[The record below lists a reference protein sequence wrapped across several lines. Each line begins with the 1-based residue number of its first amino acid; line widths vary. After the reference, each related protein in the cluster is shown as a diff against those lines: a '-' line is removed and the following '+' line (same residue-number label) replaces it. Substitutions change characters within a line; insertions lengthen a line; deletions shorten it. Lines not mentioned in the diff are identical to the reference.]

1 MQAVVCRQPGEVA
14 LEERPEPIRGETE
27 VLVGVRRIGLCGTDF
42 HIFEGSHPYLDYP
55 RIIGHEF
62 SGEVLEAPAG
72 SDFTPGQT
80 VVINPY
86 VSCGACIACR
96 NGKPNCCM
104 RIAVLGVHRDGG
116 CCERISVPAGNLYPA
131 RGLSVDQAASTEFL
145 AIGAHAVARFGVGAD
160 QRGPARRALVIGA
173 GPIGLGTALF
183 AGIAGADVSIMD
195 RDGARLAFALENGI
209 AARSI
214 MAGDGSDSEIA
225 ALTGGEGFDL
235 VFDATGNR
243 ASMEGAFRRVAHG
256 GTLVLVSVVSENVTF
271 SDPEFHK
278 REMTVMGSR
287 NATRADFERVIA
299 AIEGGRVPLA
309 KLITHRTSLSGAI
322 IDLPRWTIEKTG
334 LVKAL
339 VEIG

>member
-1 MQAVVCRQPGEVA
+1 MQAVVCRQPGQVA
-14 LEERPEPIRGETE
+14 LEERPEPVRGEAE

-42 HIFEGSHPYLDYP
+42 HIFEGSHPYLAYP

-62 SGEVLEAPAG
+62 SGEVLEAPAD
-72 SDFTPGQT
+72 STLKPGQT

-86 VSCGACIACR
+86 ISCGTCIACR

-116 CCERISVPAGNLYPA
+116 CCERISVPASNLYDA
-131 RGLSVDQAASTEFL
+131 RGLTVDQAASTEFL
-145 AIGAHAVARFGVGAD
+145 AIGAHAVARSRVKAG
-160 QRGPARRALVIGA
+160 QRALVVGA
-173 GPIGLGTALF
+173 GPIGLGAALF
-183 AGIAGADVSIMD
+183 AGIAGADVAIMD
-195 RDGARLAFALENGI
+195 RDPARLAFARQNDMAHRAI
-209 AARSI
+209 AA
-214 MAGDGSDSEIA
+214 DEQSDAEIA
-225 ALTGGEGFDL
+225 ALTSGEGFDL

-243 ASMEGAFRRVAHG
+243 GSMENAFRHVAHG

-287 NATRADFERVIA
+287 NATGADFARVIA
-299 AIEGGRVPLA
+299 AIEAGRVPLSR
-309 KLITHRTSLSGAI
+309 LITHRTSLAGAI
-322 IDLPRWTIEKTG
+322 VDLPRWTIEKAG

>member
-1 MQAVVCRQPGEVA
+1 MQAVVCRKPGEVA
-14 LEERPEPIRGETE
+14 LEERPEPVRGEAD
-27 VLVGVRRIGLCGTDF
+27 VLVGVLRIGLCGTDF
-42 HIFEGSHPYLDYP
+42 HIFEGSHPYLNYP

-62 SGEVLEAPAG
+62 SGEVLEAPSG
-72 SDFTPGQT
+72 SDLKRGQT

-86 VSCGACIACR
+86 VSCGTCIACR

-131 RGLSVDQAASTEFL
+131 RSLTVDQAASTEFL
-145 AIGAHAVARFGVGAD
+145 AIGAHAVARSGAKPG
-160 QRGPARRALVIGA
+160 QRALVIGA
-173 GPIGLGTALF
+173 GPIGLGAALF
-183 AGIAGADVSIMD
+183 AGIAGADVTIMD
-195 RDGARLAFALENGI
+195 RDPARLAFAVENRI

-214 MAGDGSDSEIA
+214 GAGEAAEAEIA
-225 ALTGGEGFDL
+225 AVTAGEGFDL
-235 VFDATGNR
+235 VFDATGSR
-243 ASMEGAFRRVAHG
+243 TSMEGAFCHVAHG
-256 GTLVLVSVVSENVTF
+256 GTLVLVSVVSESVTF

-287 NATRADFERVIA
+287 NATRTDFERVIA
-299 AIEGGRVPLA
+299 AIEAGRVPLD
-309 KLITHRTSLSGAI
+309 KLITHRTSLAGAI
-322 IDLPRWTIEKTG
+322 TDLPRWTTEKTG

>member
-1 MQAVVCRQPGEVA
+1 MQAVVCRKPGEVA
-14 LEERPEPIRGETE
+14 LEERPEPIRGEAE

-42 HIFEGSHPYLDYP
+42 HIFEGSHPYLNYP

-72 SDFTPGQT
+72 SDLKPGQT

-86 VSCGACIACR
+86 VSCGSCIACR

-131 RGLSVDQAASTEFL
+131 RSLTVDQAASTEFL
-145 AIGAHAVARFGVGAD
+145 AIGAHAVARSGVKPG
-160 QRGPARRALVIGA
+160 QRALVIGA

-183 AGIAGADVSIMD
+183 AGIAGTDVSIMD
-195 RDGARLAFALENGI
+195 RDPARLAFALQNGI

-214 MAGDGSDSEIA
+214 AAGDQTVDEVA
-225 ALTGGEGFDL
+225 AITNGEGFDL

-243 ASMEGAFRRVAHG
+243 SSMEGAFRHVAHG
-256 GTLVLVSVVSENVTF
+256 GTLVLVSVIAENVTF

-309 KLITHRTSLSGAI
+309 KLITHRTSLAGAI
-322 IDLPRWTIEKTG
+322 LDLPRWTTEKDG

>member
-14 LEERPEPIRGETE
+14 LEERPEPVRGEAE

-42 HIFEGSHPYLDYP
+42 HIFEGSHPYLNYP

-72 SDFTPGQT
+72 SDLKAGQT

-86 VSCGACIACR
+86 VSCGTCIACR
-96 NGKPNCCM
+96 NGKPNCCVK
-104 RIAVLGVHRDGG
+104 IAVLGVHRDGG

-131 RGLSVDQAASTEFL
+131 RGLTVDQAASTEFL
-145 AIGAHAVARFGVGAD
+145 AIGAHAVARSQVKAGA
-160 QRGPARRALVIGA
+160 RALVIGA
-173 GPIGLGTALF
+173 GPIGLGAALF
-183 AGIAGADVSIMD
+183 AGIAGADVTIMD
-195 RDGARLAFALENGI
+195 RDAARLAFAVENAI
-209 AARSI
+209 ARRSI
-214 MAGDGSDSEIA
+214 IADDSVDARVSEV
-225 ALTGGEGFDL
+225 TRGEGFDL

-243 ASMEGAFRRVAHG
+243 ASMESAFRHVAHG
-256 GTLVLVSVVSENVTF
+256 GTLVLVSVVTENVTF

-299 AIEGGRVPLA
+299 AIESGRVPLA

-322 IDLPRWTIEKTG
+322 LDLPRWTREKTG

>member
-1 MQAVVCRQPGEVA
+1 MQAIVCRKPGEVA
-14 LEERPEPIRGETE
+14 LEERPEPIRGATE

-42 HIFEGSHPYLDYP
+42 HIFEGSHPYLNYP

-72 SDFTPGQT
+72 SDLKPGQT

-131 RGLSVDQAASTEFL
+131 RGLTVDQAASTEFL
-145 AIGAHAVARFGVGAD
+145 AIGAHAVARASVKPG
-160 QRGPARRALVIGA
+160 QRALVIGA
-173 GPIGLGTALF
+173 GPIGLGAALF

-195 RDGARLAFALENGI
+195 RDPARLDFAIANGI

-214 MAGDGSDSEIA
+214 MAGDGSDAEVA
-225 ALTGGEGFDL
+225 ATTGGEGFDL

-243 ASMEGAFRRVAHG
+243 GSMEGAFRHVAHG
-256 GTLVLVSVVSENVTF
+256 GTLVLVSIVSDNITF

-299 AIEGGRVPLA
+299 AIEAGRVPLD
-309 KLITHRTSLSGAI
+309 KLITHRTSLAGAV
-322 IDLPRWTIEKTG
+322 IDLPRWTTEKTG